1 MSINHLR
8 RKLEDHALFKEF
20 LFFSNFV
27 TIDRF
32 HNGELLVLQNDDQIF
47 KFVSDLFE

>member
-1 MSINHLR
+1 VK
-8 RKLEDHALFKEF
+8 RKLKDHALFKEF
-20 LFFSNFV
+20 LFFNSFV

-32 HNGELLVLQNDDQIF
+32 HNEELLVLQNDDQII